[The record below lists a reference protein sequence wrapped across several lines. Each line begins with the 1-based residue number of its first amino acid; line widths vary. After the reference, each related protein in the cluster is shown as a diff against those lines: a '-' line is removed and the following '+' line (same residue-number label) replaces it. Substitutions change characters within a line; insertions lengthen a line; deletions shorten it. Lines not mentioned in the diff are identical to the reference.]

1 VPPHVIDAVLD
12 TYRTEGR
19 RLATTAKAVVLVER
33 ALRQEPA

>member
-1 VPPHVIDAVLD
+1 VIDAVLD